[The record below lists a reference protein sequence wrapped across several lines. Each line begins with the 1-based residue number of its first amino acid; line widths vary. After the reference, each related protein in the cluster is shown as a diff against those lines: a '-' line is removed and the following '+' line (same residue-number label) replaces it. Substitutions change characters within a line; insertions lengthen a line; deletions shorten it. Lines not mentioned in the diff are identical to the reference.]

1 KEIKKKQ
8 FAKLKKIVSYAYKH
22 SRFYKDHYDLHEFH
36 PSQLLTFDDINKIP
50 IVRRHQLK
58 DCPSEQ
64 LLTVRNHRNLHC
76 HTTSGSSGIPVNIYY
91 NRIENYK
98 VLWSCLRS
106 YLHAGMSLRDRTVA
120 LRDPIDI
127 KKNTFYQKMGIIPYD
142 YFNLYDSIENIY
154 ANLLKNYSNIDI
166 LKAYPTD
173 LVNLALLSNKDSRSF
188 PKVKYIYSDSE
199 VLDSFSRNFIEKSLG
214 TKILDFYA
222 SVECGMI
229 AFQTPTSNGKYLVN
243 EDMIILEDLGCN
255 SSDSA
260 SPILI
265 TNLYKMTTPI
275 IRYELGDIIEF
286 DRDSQNDE
294 NGVLRLNRI
303 HGKYLDF
310 IVLSDNSIV
319 SPHVPKQDL
328 THLGCIDKFKLV
340 QEKIDSVTL
349 TIQKGAGFNDTTEL
363 EILRKMDIA
372 FKGLIK
378 TRIEYVQ
385 DLVRGDCRKFKVIE
399 SKVAQKFLSH

>member
-1 KEIKKKQ
+1 
-8 FAKLKKIVSYAYKH
+8 
-22 SRFYKDHYDLHEFH
+22 
-36 PSQLLTFDDINKIP
+36 
-50 IVRRHQLK
+50 
-58 DCPSEQ
+58 
-64 LLTVRNHRNLHC
+64 
-76 HTTSGSSGIPVNIYY
+76 
-91 NRIENYK
+91 
-98 VLWSCLRS
+98 
-106 YLHAGMSLRDRTVA
+106 
-120 LRDPIDI
+120 I